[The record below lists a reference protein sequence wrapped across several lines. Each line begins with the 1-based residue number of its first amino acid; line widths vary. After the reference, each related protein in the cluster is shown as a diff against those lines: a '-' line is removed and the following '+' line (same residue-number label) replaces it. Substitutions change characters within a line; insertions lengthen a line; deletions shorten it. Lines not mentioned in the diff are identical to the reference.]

1 MLKINYS
8 GAFISLLS
16 ISVCLVFND
25 FIENVIGLVLIL
37 SVGIIHGANDLLII
51 KNISGKTSKNSYV
64 KSFILYIF
72 VVLLGIALFYIFP
85 KLAIYL
91 FVSISIFHFGEQY
104 LESKGIYKIQ
114 NNWFLSVFTPFILHG
129 LLVFNLIFL
138 NNLADVNLILEKFT
152 INELSNNILNI
163 TLLIISFFYLISILY
178 NSSVRIHFINEVLF
192 FGLFYIITKNSTL
205 LFSFA
210 FYFAF
215 FHSILS
221 MNDQIKFVYGK
232 VSYSNIRKYILFAS
246 PYFILALIFLY
257 ILYNN
262 FNVYSDQFLPLFF
275 SFLAAITFP
284 HVFVIE
290 KMYNKMK

>member
-1 MLKINYS
+1 MTY
-8 GAFISLLS
+8 
-16 ISVCLVFND
+16 
-25 FIENVIGLVLIL
+25 
-37 SVGIIHGANDLLII
+37 ANEI
-51 KNISGKTSKNSYV
+51 
-64 KSFILYIF
+64 
-72 VVLLGIALFYIFP
+72 
-85 KLAIYL
+85 
-91 FVSISIFHFGEQY
+91 
-104 LESKGIYKIQ
+104 
-114 NNWFLSVFTPFILHG
+114 
-129 LLVFNLIFL
+129 
-138 NNLADVNLILEKFT
+138 
-152 INELSNNILNI
+152 
-163 TLLIISFFYLISILY
+163 
-178 NSSVRIHFINEVLF
+178 LF
-192 FGLFYIITKNSTL
+192 FGLFYIITMNSTL

>member
-1 MLKINYS
+1 MLKINYF

-16 ISVCLVFND
+16 ISVCLVFTD

-104 LESKGIYKIQ
+104 LESKGIYKTQ
-114 NNWFLSVFTPFILHG
+114 NNWFISVFTPFILHG

-178 NSSVRIHFINEVLF
+178 NSSVRIHFINEILF
-192 FGLFYIITKNSTL
+192 FGLFYIITINSTL

>member
-1 MLKINYS
+1 MLKINYF
-8 GAFISLLS
+8 GGLISLLS
-16 ISVCLVFND
+16 ISVCLYFND
-25 FIENVIGLVLIL
+25 LIENVIGLVLIL

-51 KNISGKTSKNSYV
+51 KNISGKTSKKSYI

-72 VVLLGIALFYIFP
+72 VVFLGIALFYIFP

-91 FVSISIFHFGEQY
+91 FVLISIFHFGEQY
-104 LESKGIYKIQ
+104 WEYRGITRIQ
-114 NNWFLSVFTPFILHG
+114 NNWFISIFTPYILHG

-138 NNLADVNLILEKFT
+138 NNLTDVNIILEKFT
-152 INELSNNILNI
+152 INELSYNILNNSL
-163 TLLIISFFYLISILY
+163 LLIFFLYLFSILW
-178 NSSVRIHFINEVLF
+178 NSSTRIHFINEIIF

-221 MNDQIKFVYGK
+221 MNDQIKFVYGN

-262 FNVYSDQFLPLFF
+262 FNIYSDQFLPLFF